1 MFPCSYIQDKLRAK
15 HVLISKL
22 QEKNDLLQTQISDAE
37 HQLTSKKDLADILH
51 AVDFDQ
57 LTIQNQ
63 QLMNKIRDKT
73 HEFHRM
79 KARSNKALQVDF
91 VSMLL
96 RHTCIEP
103 SKKFCG
109 TSNIMISA

>member
-1 MFPCSYIQDKLRAK
+1 MTSRVISDPCLCFPCSYIEDKLRAK
-15 HVLISKL
+15 QLLISKL
-22 QEKNDLLQTQISDAE
+22 QEKNDLLQAQITDAE
-37 HQLTSKKDLADILH
+37 HQLTCKKDLADILH

-79 KARSNKALQVDF
+79 KGRSNKALQVHF
-91 VSMLL
+91 IYMLL
-96 RHTCIEP
+96 SHI
-103 SKKFCG
+103 
-109 TSNIMISA
+109 